1 MLSEAVGAAPSG
13 SWASNTLRSLLLP
26 SQCDCCAY
34 KQVRISGCDLQAV
47 CSVQYAV
54 LLLHP
59 ITSGT
64 MSGSSLCLVVIVSSP
79 FLQTW
84 PVRVPCVFMIKE
96 GTGPGLAATR
106 HGGHDWASR
115 RPYCKCDVFPCALE
129 EFGMGRF
136 FGVSLFVGSGGA
148 RGMRSGQASCL
159 NQRIR
164 AASCGQ
170 VPPETSTFSLSALSN
185 VQTSPQLGRMR
196 GISSRRVRSETFLV
210 DSKHSPRLKDYPCAR

>member
-1 MLSEAVGAAPSG
+1 M
-13 SWASNTLRSLLLP
+13 
-26 SQCDCCAY
+26 
-34 KQVRISGCDLQAV
+34 
-47 CSVQYAV
+47 
-54 LLLHP
+54 
-59 ITSGT
+59 
-64 MSGSSLCLVVIVSSP
+64 VIVSSP

-115 RPYCKCDVFPCALE
+115 RPYCKCDAFPCAFE

-136 FGVSLFVGSGGA
+136 FGDSRCGGA
-148 RGMRSGQASCL
+148 GGGRGMRGGQASSL

-170 VPPETSTFSLSALSN
+170 VPPQTSTFSLSALSN
-185 VQTSPQLGRMR
+185 VQTSRQPGRMR

-210 DSKHSPRLKDYPCAR
+210 DSKHSLRLKEYPCARWHCCRYQGPRCRPVKKG